1 LIVLYLLAGLDPQQ
15 EITVGLGIQYQN
27 SVVEAA
33 WPLGNAVEA
42 ISALPKFERL
52 MYFI

>member
-1 LIVLYLLAGLDPQQ
+1 LAGLDPLQ
-15 EITVGLGIQYQN
+15 EITAGKQIEYQD
-27 SVVEAA
+27 SLVEAA

-42 ISALPKFERL
+42 ISSLPKFERL